1 VVFDLCVSQSI
12 EMHFRIFYTTK
23 KSKKKEEEKKLERK
37 IKKIKEK
44 HIHMFV
50 YSFVVGRSLAP
61 SPGN

>member
-1 VVFDLCVSQSI
+1 
-12 EMHFRIFYTTK
+12 MHFRIFYTTK